1 MKKRLALKFDN
12 KNRQSDEINKVIT
25 QLKIGGTPEKD
36 ANKIR
41 EQLNKSLENGPS
53 FVCTKY

>member
-1 MKKRLALKFDN
+1 MKKHLAIHPDYK
-12 KNRQSDEINKVIT
+12 KIQIDEIDKVIT

-41 EQLNKSLENGPS
+41 EQLNKSLENGS
-53 FVCTKY
+53 S